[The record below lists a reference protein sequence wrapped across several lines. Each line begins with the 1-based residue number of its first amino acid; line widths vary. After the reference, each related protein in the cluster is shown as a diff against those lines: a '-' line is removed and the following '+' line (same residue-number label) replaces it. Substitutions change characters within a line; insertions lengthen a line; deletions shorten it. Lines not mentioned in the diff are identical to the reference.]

1 MRCVECCCSL
11 ADAVE
16 RIVSLPAVGVW
27 RAALA
32 QDWRKHVSAG
42 EQAVVILLG
51 ADKRQAAILR
61 KYCRG
66 LLEAPRL
73 RAEVV
78 RDTDEVIEFRNGGS
92 LEVTTNDARLVRG
105 RSAIA
110 VLGSGC
116 CHWKTDE
123 HSSSSDEEVVAAAEP
138 SLSMCRDGAGLLL
151 LGSSVYR
158 KRGYM
163 FRQFRKLHGN
173 ADAED
178 ICWFAPSSVMNPK
191 LPLSVIERA
200 LAEDRAKASAEYLG
214 LWRDDVSDYIPVE
227 LPEAVTDW
235 NVLERP
241 YKSGV
246 VYNAYVDAATG
257 LGSSSFTLAIAHREA
272 DDTVVLDVLRER
284 RPPFIPRDTVKEFAD
299 LVKSV
304 HGDDFARGFH
314 DTLWKDNGIRFE
326 DKKFTTSDNY
336 LHLLLKLLAK
346 QVRFID
352 SATLRSQLASLER
365 HVPASGFEIIRKP
378 QIGSARDDCAAA
390 VAGAMVIAGGKLAY
404 LQDYSLWV

>member
-1 MRCVECCCSL
+1 MATPTPRIFVGCAVECDEPE
-11 ADAVE
+11 AAAFGD
-16 RIVSLPAVGVW
+16 
-27 RAALA
+27 RA
-32 QDWRKHVSAG
+32 SAG
-42 EQAVVILLG
+42 
-51 ADKRQAAILR
+51 
-61 KYCRG
+61 RG
-66 LLEAPRL
+66 P
-73 RAEVV
+73 
-78 RDTDEVIEFRNGGS
+78 G
-92 LEVTTNDARLVRG
+92 
-105 RSAIA
+105 
-110 VLGSGC
+110 
-116 CHWKTDE
+116 
-123 HSSSSDEEVVAAAEP
+123 
-138 SLSMCRDGAGLLL
+138 
-151 LGSSVYR
+151 
-158 KRGYM
+158 
-163 FRQFRKLHGN
+163 
-173 ADAED
+173 
-178 ICWFAPSSVMNPK
+178 
-191 LPLSVIERA
+191 
-200 LAEDRAKASAEYLG
+200 KASAEYLG

-352 SATLRSQLASLER
+352 SATLRSQLAL
-365 HVPASGFEIIRKP
+365 
-378 QIGSARDDCAAA
+378 
-390 VAGAMVIAGGKLAY
+390 AGAACPGLR
-404 LQDYSLWV
+404 L